1 MNSNFKK
8 ISHIWGIFLFC
19 LVIVIISDQQAVAEK
34 CVDTNDENKA
44 THRHQIQFSAKNLPM
59 AEGYVLKQKEMMRFC
74 E

>member
-1 MNSNFKK
+1 M
-8 ISHIWGIFLFC
+8 
-19 LVIVIISDQQAVAEK
+19 IVIISDQQAVAEK